1 MKTLLLI
8 IIPFLSFGQG
18 WEQTFGGVASES
30 GESVKQTTDGGY
42 IVCGSTSSFGEGP
55 SDIYVVKTNSNG
67 DVLWTESF
75 GGFGPVGD
83 SGTSIEQTTD
93 GGYIITGSV
102 NAPTVGSEFQTTAN
116 ICLLKIDSLGAE
128 EWLQEFDEKGGA
140 DYGCSVQQT
149 TDGGYI
155 VTGFT
160 NSSNDMCVIKT
171 DQYGEEEWSQVFV
184 SENGG
189 RSIDETSDGG
199 YIITGDLG
207 DGLGNNNVYLLKI
220 NVSGEAEWSQ
230 VFSEDGYS
238 GIGDSVQQT
247 SDEGYIVCGTLYGSD
262 DGFWNLYLVK
272 TDTLGELLWSQTFE
286 GSDGCSV
293 GRSVQQTLD
302 GGYIV
307 CGSTECF
314 SAEES
319 DVYLMKLDEDGTEE
333 WSQTF
338 GGTGVDVGVSVQQ
351 TTDGGYIITGTTHS
365 FGNGDGDV
373 WLIKT
378 DSEGNI
384 TNTSTIELATQ
395 SKHLINKVNIL
406 GKENNTKKGLQL
418 HIYDDGSVEKKYLV
432 K

>member
-1 MKTLLLI
+1 MRKLLLLLF
-8 IIPFLSFGQG
+8 IPFLSFGQG
-18 WEQTFGGVASES
+18 WEQTFGGVMHDW

-42 IVCGSTSSFGEGP
+42 IVCGGTSSFGEGP
-55 SDIYVVKTNSNG
+55 ADIYVVKTNSNG
-67 DVLWTESF
+67 DVVWAASF
-75 GGFGPVGD
+75 GGVGPVGD
-83 SGTSIEQTTD
+83 AGTCIEQTTD
-93 GGYIITGSV
+93 GGYIITGNV
-102 NAPTVGSEFQTTAN
+102 NQPTVGSGFQTTAN
-116 ICLLKIDSLGAE
+116 ICLLKIDSLGTE
-128 EWLQEFDEKGGA
+128 EWLQEFDKNGA
-140 DYGCSVQQT
+140 ENGYSVQQT

-171 DQYGEEEWSQVFV
+171 DQYGEEEWSQLFV

-189 RSIDETSDGG
+189 RSIYETSDGG

-220 NVSGEAEWSQ
+220 NVSGEVEWSQ

-238 GIGDSVQQT
+238 GIGGSVQQT

-262 DGFWNLYLVK
+262 DGDWNLYLVK
-272 TDTLGELLWSQTFE
+272 TGALGELLWSQNFE

-307 CGSTECF
+307 CGSTGCF
-314 SAEES
+314 SGEES
-319 DVYLMKLDEDGTEE
+319 DVYLMKLDENGTEE

-384 TNTSTIELATQ
+384 TNTSTIDLATQ

-406 GKENNTKKGLQL
+406 GKGNNTKKGLQL
-418 HIYDDGSVEKKYLV
+418 HIYDDGSVEKKYV
-432 K
+432 IK